1 MSCATTSSAG
11 KQLLEVL
18 LRIYGPQSDGRP
30 VMVPVMLPAIQVNS
44 IPTPA
49 ET

>member
-1 MSCATTSSAG
+1 VSCATTSTGG
-11 KQLLEVL
+11 KRLLEVL
-18 LRIYGPQSDGRP
+18 LRIYGPKQGGRP

-44 IPTPA
+44 VLTPA